1 MSADSETLNNSLQLE
16 NEVDREEMVVDELNA
31 SEFHK
36 CITESSIRAYCV
48 SQPSETNT

>member
-1 MSADSETLNNSLQLE
+1 MSANSETLNNSLQLE

-36 CITESSIRAYCV
+36 CITVIDPRLLCKPAI
-48 SQPSETNT
+48 